1 MDLRKKIRD
10 WFLIL
15 ASCLFIGAAFYF
27 IGMNFIIFFAYV
39 PIFLLLSKE
48 KNTPLYLVAFLIIE
62 YIILA
67 NFISAIS
74 FYVKASYLTYVGL
87 VLAMT
92 IVQLFIFFVFSFLF
106 RKLKLNIKDRAVNL
120 FIISQLGTEL
130 IMYKGQLAYPWF
142 VSALPAAVYPWFIS
156 ICSLFGQFFVS
167 VFIMGINFS
176 FYIMLKRGINIFRQ
190 IREIKKTTSRDRNL
204 TKDGQANLVNVLS
217 HTKNRIVIREL
228 KGYFFVLVFLFA
240 FPLLWFYLNPYR
252 NSGMETDVN
261 ITVAQPDIPLN
272 FRYRFKYFQQMVNR
286 MVDTNYELK
295 GKTDL
300 VIWSKSSY
308 PNFFMS
314 SYNNKEM
321 IIRSVRE
328 NNLRIILGFPYKE
341 MTDGEREN
349 HNSAGFIDRDG
360 SISLYHKIQIV
371 PFGEFIPY
379 TDLFPFLEDIAPEVG
394 ITQVPGTLK
403 DPFVLSKNGRDYKFY
418 PTICYEGIFTY
429 LFHEMRQR
437 GAEFFINITNDSYY
451 DTTYEP
457 RMHLYLNVFRAVEY
471 NVQLFRASSTGISA
485 IINPEGEIVKKI
497 PLNAEGMI
505 DANLV
510 VPTKKTFYEVFGYYV
525 IMTLRIILSYCLLLG
540 ALYFFAD
547 KIIIRIRNA
556 KNPDNTDI

>member
-1 MDLRKKIRD
+1 MNILVINGSPKGEKSDTLKITR
-10 WFLIL
+10 
-15 ASCLFIGAAFYF
+15 
-27 IGMNFIIFFAYV
+27 
-39 PIFLLLSKE
+39 
-48 KNTPLYLVAFLIIE
+48 AFLEGMGETAEIVDTMKID
-62 YIILA
+62 
-67 NFISAIS
+67 
-74 FYVKASYLTYVGL
+74 VKPCLGCFACWSRTPGKC
-87 VLAMT
+87 
-92 IVQLFIFFVFSFLF
+92 VQQDDMEKV
-106 RKLKLNIKDRAVNL
+106 
-120 FIISQLGTEL
+120 
-130 IMYKGQLAYPWF
+130 
-142 VSALPAAVYPWFIS
+142 
-156 ICSLFGQFFVS
+156 
-167 VFIMGINFS
+167 
-176 FYIMLKRGINIFRQ
+176 LKRI
-190 IREIKKTTSRDRNL
+190 T
-204 TKDGQANLVNVLS
+204 QA
-217 HTKNRIVIREL
+217 
-228 KGYFFVLVFLFA
+228 
-240 FPLLWFYLNPYR
+240 
-252 NSGMETDVN
+252 
-261 ITVAQPDIPLN
+261 
-272 FRYRFKYFQQMVNR
+272 
-286 MVDTNYELK
+286 
-295 GKTDL
+295 DL